1 MGYMGMGLADDVS
14 LGQVHEGVDQQ
25 LQHPGEEL
33 KWDLIINKCRRCMQ
47 IDNLKIELD
56 LFEHPLLMQ

>member
-1 MGYMGMGLADDVS
+1 MK
-14 LGQVHEGVDQQ
+14 GVAQQ
-25 LQHPGEEL
+25 LQHPSEEL
-33 KWDLIINKCRRCMQ
+33 KWDLIINKCRYCMQ

>member
-1 MGYMGMGLADDVS
+1 MGLTDDGI
-14 LGQVHEGVDQQ
+14 LGQVHEGVNRQ

-33 KWDLIINKCRRCMQ
+33 KWDLTINKCRHCIQ